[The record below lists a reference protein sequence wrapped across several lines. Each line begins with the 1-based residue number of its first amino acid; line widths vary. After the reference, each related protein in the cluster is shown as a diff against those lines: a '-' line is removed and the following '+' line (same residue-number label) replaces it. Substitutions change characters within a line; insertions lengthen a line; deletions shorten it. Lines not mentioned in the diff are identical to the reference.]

1 MQQLQK
7 FKTKTAFMRAPLN
20 SILLFFSNRSDAE
33 TKRVPARHVWFLDYR
48 SV

>member
-1 MQQLQK
+1 VQRLQK
-7 FKTKTAFMRAPLN
+7 FKTKTAFMRAPLD
-20 SILLFFSNRSDAE
+20 SILLFCSNCSDAE